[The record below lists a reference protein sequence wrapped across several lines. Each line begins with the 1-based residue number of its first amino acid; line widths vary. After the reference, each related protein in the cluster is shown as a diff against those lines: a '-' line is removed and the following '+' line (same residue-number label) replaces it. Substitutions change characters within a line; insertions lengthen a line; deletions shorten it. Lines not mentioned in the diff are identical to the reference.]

1 MVFFECKKFIKKKN
15 VFIILFFAL
24 LSAAFGILMQ
34 KQDNVSKFQFRV
46 AEDQFAPYPMFLAM
60 NSSEVTEEQKTAYEK
75 AIQLNPTS
83 QESVM
88 LEMALKDMPLSDP
101 TYLEQYH
108 RLVQYTLDEFTGD
121 LKLYDAMT
129 TKNPKLKTEE
139 SERLAEVGRWE
150 NYKNQKIVSEGLQD
164 PYYPTHLGGDNLVQA
179 FLFQQENIFGVW
191 QLLFFLVLFSTFYS
205 REREQGTLSLLH
217 TQAYSRRHILSA
229 KAVVIAFGVLLYTIA
244 AFLFFVAISTLR
256 GMPFTGFQDMYRF
269 ITGEKVYTVIR
280 GWLLLLQVMGVFF
293 VTAFMVALFALF
305 LSTRLSGEQALAV
318 SLASFAI
325 LYVFTKNTTW
335 FRHIANPIY
344 GVQSFNVLLGYFA
357 LQTDAAGVT
366 TLKQVLAFP
375 WYKYGLYLLMALVF
389 FLLSCFPKEQVSASR
404 FSRHTWRI
412 SSLPAFEQKKSLLSQ
427 GALIYVLAFVILIVS
442 NFFILSRIDHYTELE
457 NLGEHNS
464 RLADYQD
471 RIKEQQ
477 QALDDFDAHI
487 AAMDSSKW
495 SEEDKEEVKRDRDN
509 YVVELEN
516 ARDRLGFYQ
525 SMITAYKNKD
535 GKEFYALAART
546 QQIEGNIEYVPGLAN
561 DFPSDFTTAMKQQLL
576 QKASDQN
583 CPPMFS
589 FAPHVSALETHKDPS
604 FIEKNSENAG
614 YASHSASYLPFRLI
628 RSHQLTLWIDALVL
642 LIAGIGYANDRE
654 HGSQCAFLFT
664 NGLSRRRYTLM
675 KLFAQWGLGVA
686 ILLIGFLFVTL
697 IGLVSGGIGD
707 YNFPV
712 TVYQEMATK
721 TIPMWHYYLRWFIA
735 MIGSITFIVSLQMA
749 LSLVID
755 NKAKLLGAFG
765 LLTVIGLLF
774 TEAFGPLK
782 SLNPFIY
789 MKSNVVAD
797 QSIAIIAHTNLFS
810 YPIALAVLFG
820 WSLLWLLLS
829 CSFVNRLKVK

>member
-1 MVFFECKKFIKKKN
+1 MVFFEVKKFVEKKI
-15 VFIILFFAL
+15 VFLILFFAF
-24 LSAAFGILMQ
+24 LSSFVGILLQ
-34 KQDNVSKFQFRV
+34 KEQTLSQRQFLV
-46 AEDQFAPYPMFLAM
+46 ASDQFVPFPMFLAM
-60 NSSEVTEEQKTAYEK
+60 NQNEVTEEEKTKYEA
-75 AIQLNPTS
+75 AIYNAPNADIS
-83 QESVM
+83 YA
-88 LEMALKDMPLSDP
+88 LEAEVKNVPLSDP
-101 TYLEQYH
+101 TYYERYH
-108 RLVQYTLDEFTGD
+108 RLLQYKLDEYTHYIE
-121 LKLYDAMT
+121 LYDEMT
-129 TKNPKLKTEE
+129 AKNPRLKTEQ
-139 SERLAEVGRWE
+139 SEKIAEIGRWE

-164 PYYPTHLGGDNLVQA
+164 PYYPMHSGGDDLVQA
-179 FLFQQENIFGVW
+179 FLLQQEHIFGVW

-217 TQAYSRRHILSA
+217 TQAYSRRNILSA

-244 AFLFFVAISTLR
+244 AFLFFTAISAFC
-256 GMPFTGFQDMYRF
+256 GMPFTGFQDIYRL
-269 ITGEKVYTVIR
+269 ITGEKAYTIIR
-280 GWLLLLQVMGVFF
+280 GWLLILQVMGAFF
-293 VTAFMVALFALF
+293 VTAFMVSLFALF

-325 LYVFTKNTTW
+325 LYVFTNNTTW
-335 FRHIANPIY
+335 LRHIANPMY

-357 LQTDAAGVT
+357 LETDAAGIT
-366 TLKQVLAFP
+366 TLKRVLTVP
-375 WYKYGLYLLMALVF
+375 WYKYGLYVFMALFF
-389 FLLSCFPKEQVSASR
+389 FLLSCFPKEQVTTSR
-404 FSRHTWRI
+404 FTRHTWRI

-427 GALIYVLAFVILIVS
+427 GTFIYLLAFVILVVS
-442 NFFILSRIDHYTELE
+442 NFFILSKIDHNTELE

-464 RLADYQD
+464 QFEALQD
-471 RIKEQQ
+471 GIKGQQ
-477 QALDDFDAHI
+477 QALDEFDARI

-495 SEEDKEEVKRDRDN
+495 SDEDKEEVKRDRDN
-509 YVVELEN
+509 YVAELDN
-516 ARDRLGFYQ
+516 AKEQLALYQ
-525 SMITAYKNKD
+525 SMINAYKNKD
-535 GKEFYALAART
+535 GKEFYNLAARM
-546 QQIEGNIEYVPGLAN
+546 QQTEGNIDYTPGLAN
-561 DFPSDFTTAMKQQLL
+561 DFPGDLTSAMKQEFL
-576 QKASDQN
+576 QKASEQN

-628 RSHQLTLWIDALVL
+628 RSHQLTLWVDALVL
-642 LIAGIGYANDRE
+642 LIAGVGYAIDRE

-664 NGLSRRRYTLM
+664 NGLSRRRYTLI
-675 KLFAQWGLGVA
+675 KFFAQWGLGIV
-686 ILLIGFLFVTL
+686 ILLIAFLFVTL

-735 MIGSITFIVSLQMA
+735 MIGSVTFIVSLQMA

-774 TEAFGPLK
+774 TKAFGPLK
-782 SLNPFIY
+782 NLNPFIY
-789 MKSNVVAD
+789 LKSNVVAD

-829 CSFVNRLKVK
+829 YRFVNRLKVK